1 MKRMILRPTGRA
13 MSIAKSI
20 CSICLVFCIVAIGL
34 LPITAQAADRFLVTI
49 LLIPDKSFE
58 YTDYDSAYLT
68 IVNNHTGQS
77 FSYTLYP
84 YNNFSN
90 KVWLDAGTY
99 SVLDVGINGRTD
111 IIFEST
117 SEDIVVDRAT
127 AIVVNFGDSKI
138 IAQNT
143 TASTTKAETTA
154 QTTTGT
160 TNPEIPTLFP
170 IVTGEFSTTQNDVS
184 EQSTVYIVTTTLV
197 QEPTTAKSDERFAK
211 KHPVLMPVIV
221 LVVFVTIVCIVFFA
235 ILYKKNKAEE

>member
-1 MKRMILRPTGRA
+1 MTRILRPTGRA
-13 MSIAKSI
+13 MSIVKKLG
-20 CSICLVFCIVAIGL
+20 CICLALCIIVVAF
-34 LPITAQAADRFLVTI
+34 LPITAQAADRYLVTI
-49 LLIPDKSFE
+49 LLIPDKSFD

-117 SEDIVVDRAT
+117 SEDVVVDRAT

-143 TASTTKAETTA
+143 TTSTTKEATTIPV
-154 QTTTGT
+154 TTGT
-160 TNPEIPTLFP
+160 TKAEIPTLFP
-170 IVTGEFSTTQNDVS
+170 IVTGEFTTTQ
-184 EQSTVYIVTTTLV
+184 EEITAQTTNPTTII
-197 QEPTTAKSDERFAK
+197 QEPTTAKSEVGFAE
-211 KHPVLMPVIV
+211 KHPVLTPVIV
-221 LVVFVTIVCIVFFA
+221 LVVFVTIVCIIFF
-235 ILYKKNKAEE
+235 IVLYKKNKAEE